1 MRIRPVYTHGHDLV
15 ETRCNIREPR
25 PCRCRSR
32 GLASGAPERVV
43 IEGALLNPFTEGTV
57 SVIPGT

>member
-15 ETRCNIREPR
+15 ETRRKIREYR
-25 PCRCRSR
+25 PCRCSTR

-43 IEGALLNPFTEGTV
+43 IEGALLNPFTERTV
-57 SVIPGT
+57 SVIPRT